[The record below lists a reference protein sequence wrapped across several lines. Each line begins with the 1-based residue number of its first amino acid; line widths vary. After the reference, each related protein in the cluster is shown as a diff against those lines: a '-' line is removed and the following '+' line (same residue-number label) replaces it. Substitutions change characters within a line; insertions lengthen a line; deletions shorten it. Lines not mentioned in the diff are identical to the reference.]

1 MIIRNVTV
9 IDGQEAAPIADAEV
23 VVTDGRFSA
32 IRPAVDARAA
42 TGGAPVLDGR
52 GGYLVPGLWESH
64 THLGGHAYSKP
75 ENERAKYVSQ
85 LLTDFL
91 NAGVTSV
98 VDLGGPL
105 EIELAARDYCDKAT
119 DAAAGLFFAG
129 PVFTG
134 VEGWPVLDDPAR
146 APIAYQTDNADV
158 AYRQALELADQV
170 DFIKCIYDGEPGAP
184 DKLPLD
190 ALKAIVAAGHE
201 KGKKVLV
208 HVHERI
214 DLEEAVASGAD
225 GIEHAFLPQ
234 DPGST
239 AEARDVA
246 ALLAE
251 TNTYYCPT
259 LVTWEQI
266 AHNGAAGYLQQL
278 VDDGFATHDDIP
290 QITSRPIYGRQF
302 PRHSAQDSHIR
313 FDYAMRTLALMH
325 DAGVKITAGSDVA
338 ILMPSPPIA
347 LLRELQLLAKAGL
360 PLPAVLAAGT
370 RHSAEKIGQQAT
382 TPGTITV
389 GSTADALL
397 LDADP
402 YVDIAHLVDRSHHI
416 GTLRAGRPSW
426 DESHPRA

>member
-1 MIIRNVTV
+1 MTV
-9 IDGQEAAPIADAEV
+9 IDGEAADPITGAEV
-23 VVTDGRFSA
+23 VVADGRFSA
-32 IRPAVDARAA
+32 IRPASDAPPED
-42 TGGAPVLDGR
+42 GPVIDAR

-64 THLGGHAYSKP
+64 THLSGFAYTKP
-75 ENERAKYVSQ
+75 ENERAQYISQ

-91 NAGVTSV
+91 DTGVTRV
-98 VDLGGPL
+98 VNLGGPL
-105 EIELAARDYCDKAT
+105 DTELAARAYRDQAT

-134 VEGWPVLDDPAR
+134 IGGWPTMGDPER
-146 APIAYQTDNADV
+146 AAIAYQTDNADV

-184 DKLPLD
+184 DKLPFD
-190 ALKAIVAAGHE
+190 ALKAIAAAAHE
-201 KGKKVLV
+201 KGKKVLM
-208 HVHERI
+208 HVHQRA
-214 DLEEAVASGAD
+214 DLEDAVAAGAD
-225 GIEHAFLPQ
+225 GIEHAFHPQ

-259 LVTWEQI
+259 LVTWEQF
-266 AHNGAAGYLQQL
+266 ARNGDAAYLQEL
-278 VDDGFATHDDIP
+278 VDDGIATPEDIP
-290 QITSRPIYGRQF
+290 RITARPGYGRLF
-302 PRHSAQDSHIR
+302 PRHSAEESRVR

-338 ILMPSPPIA
+338 ILIPTPPLA

-360 PLPAVLAAGT
+360 PLPAVLAAAT

-382 TPGTITV
+382 APGTITV
-389 GSTADALL
+389 GSVADALL

-402 YVDIAHLVDRSHHI
+402 YADITHLTNRSHHI

-426 DESHPRA
+426 SEGGPAA

>member
-9 IDGQEAAPIADAEV
+9 IDGQAAAPIADAEV

-32 IRPAVDARAA
+32 IRPATGAEPAAVDDF
-42 TGGAPVLDGR
+42 VLDAR

-64 THLGGHAYSKP
+64 THLGGHAYFKP
-75 ENERAKYVSQ
+75 ENERTKYLSQ

-91 NAGVTSV
+91 DVGVTNV

-105 EIELAARDYCDKAT
+105 DIEHAVRDYRSTATDPAAR
-119 DAAAGLFFAG
+119 LFFAG

-134 VEGWPVLDDPAR
+134 IEGWPVLDDPKR
-146 APIAYQTDNADV
+146 ASIAYQTDNADT

-184 DKLPLD
+184 DKLPFE
-190 ALKAIVAAGHE
+190 ALKAIAAAAHE

-214 DLEEAVASGAD
+214 DLEEAVAAGAD
-225 GIEHAFLPQ
+225 GIEHAFHPQ

-266 AHNGAAGYLQQL
+266 AYNGDAGYLQKL
-278 VDDGFATHDDIP
+278 VDEGMATPEDLP
-290 QITSRPIYGRQF
+290 RITGRAIYGNEF
-302 PRHSAQDSHIR
+302 PRHSSQESRVR
-313 FDYAMRTLALMH
+313 FDYAMRTLGLMH
-325 DAGVKITAGSDVA
+325 DAGVKFTAGSDVA
-338 ILMPSPPIA
+338 MLMPSPPIA
-347 LLRELQLLAKAGL
+347 LLRELKLLAEAGV

-370 RHSAEKIGQQAT
+370 RHSAEKIGQEAT
-382 TPGTITV
+382 APGTITV
-389 GSTADALL
+389 GSAADALL

-402 YVDIAHLVDRSHHI
+402 YTDIAHLVDRSHHV
-416 GTLRAGRPSW
+416 GTLRAGQPCW
-426 DESHPRA
+426 AESHPAA